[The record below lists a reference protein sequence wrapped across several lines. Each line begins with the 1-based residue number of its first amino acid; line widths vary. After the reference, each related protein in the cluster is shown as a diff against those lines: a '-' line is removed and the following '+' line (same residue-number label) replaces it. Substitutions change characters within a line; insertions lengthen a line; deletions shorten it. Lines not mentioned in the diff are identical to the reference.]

1 MTKPNPENNVVGTTG
16 TSSDPSSF
24 KMYDSL
30 PQEMQHEL
38 DCILIR
44 QKDEI
49 LQALSESNL
58 RKAYWMLSIV
68 SELWIS
74 CEYEYKLRELQQI
87 LDLRTNLRQG
97 KPF

>member
-1 MTKPNPENNVVGTTG
+1 MTKPNPESNVVGTTG
-16 TSSDPSSF
+16 TSSDPSSS

-30 PQEMQHEL
+30 PQEMQHKI
-38 DCILIR
+38 DGILIR
-44 QKDEI
+44 QKEQI

-58 RKAYWMLSIV
+58 ARAYWMLSIV

-74 CEYEYKLRELQQI
+74 CEYDYKLRELQQI
-87 LDLRTNLRQG
+87 LELRTNLRQG